1 MASDDS
7 QGYKMQKVIEYK
19 RRTAKEWLEML
30 TSQKILSEEKEKK
43 EEAKE
48 KQMIK
53 FENVEVVGWEAA
65 IRGMRNL

>member
-30 TSQKILSEEKEKK
+30 TSQKILSEDVKK
-43 EEAKE
+43 EIAEIAVLYFAQE
-48 KQMIK
+48 
-53 FENVEVVGWEAA
+53 EVNGSK
-65 IRGMRNL
+65 

>member
-30 TSQKILSEEKEKK
+30 TSQKILSEDANKEIAEIAVLYFAQ
-43 EEAKE
+43 EEVNGSK
-48 KQMIK
+48 
-53 FENVEVVGWEAA
+53 
-65 IRGMRNL
+65 

>member
-30 TSQKILSEEKEKK
+30 TSQKILSEDVNKEKSEIEVLYFAQ
-43 EEAKE
+43 EEVNGSK
-48 KQMIK
+48 
-53 FENVEVVGWEAA
+53 
-65 IRGMRNL
+65 

>member
-30 TSQKILSEEKEKK
+30 TSQKILSEDVNKEIAEIAVLYFVQ
-43 EEAKE
+43 EEVNGSK
-48 KQMIK
+48 
-53 FENVEVVGWEAA
+53 
-65 IRGMRNL
+65 

>member
-30 TSQKILSEEKEKK
+30 TSQKILSEDVKK
-43 EEAKE
+43 EIAEIAVLYFVQE
-48 KQMIK
+48 
-53 FENVEVVGWEAA
+53 EVNGSK
-65 IRGMRNL
+65 

>member
-30 TSQKILSEEKEKK
+30 TSQKNLSEDVNKEIAEIAVLYFAQ
-43 EEAKE
+43 EEANGSK
-48 KQMIK
+48 
-53 FENVEVVGWEAA
+53 
-65 IRGMRNL
+65 

>member
-30 TSQKILSEEKEKK
+30 TSQKILSEDVKK
-43 EEAKE
+43 EIAEIAVLYFAQEEANGSK
-48 KQMIK
+48 
-53 FENVEVVGWEAA
+53 
-65 IRGMRNL
+65 

>member
-30 TSQKILSEEKEKK
+30 TSQKNLSEDVKK
-43 EEAKE
+43 EIAEIAVLYFAQE
-48 KQMIK
+48 
-53 FENVEVVGWEAA
+53 EVNGSK
-65 IRGMRNL
+65 

>member
-30 TSQKILSEEKEKK
+30 TSQKILSEDVNKEIAEIAVLYFAQ
-43 EEAKE
+43 EEANGSK
-48 KQMIK
+48 
-53 FENVEVVGWEAA
+53 
-65 IRGMRNL
+65 

>member
-43 EEAKE
+43 EKKEEAKE
-48 KQMIK
+48 KQ
-53 FENVEVVGWEAA
+53 ND
-65 IRGMRNL
+65 

>member
-30 TSQKILSEEKEKK
+30 TSQKILSEDVNKK
-43 EEAKE
+43 IAEIAVLYFAQEEVNGSK
-48 KQMIK
+48 
-53 FENVEVVGWEAA
+53 
-65 IRGMRNL
+65 

>member
-30 TSQKILSEEKEKK
+30 TSQKIFSEDVNKEIAEIAVLYFAQ
-43 EEAKE
+43 EEVNGSK
-48 KQMIK
+48 
-53 FENVEVVGWEAA
+53 
-65 IRGMRNL
+65 